1 MNYFIS
7 RPVKLLLFCLSVCM
21 LFACSSQKDTATS
34 RAMQNLTSRYNYIY
48 NANLILDDY
57 IANLQ
62 NSYADNFSEILPVYV
77 NPPAFNPAATNPLMA
92 QVERPELEEIIHK
105 ARTIIADKSYGNY
118 MDEAYLL
125 MGKGYFYKGDYF
137 TAAEYFDYTAQTY
150 KQDKKT
156 TLEALNW
163 KIRSYMQL
171 NNLRAAAPASDSLE
185 TLLDSVKRHRAE
197 PLATLAQMSIELKR
211 DKEATAYLLAA
222 LKAGGSKADKTRWT
236 YILAQLYERQ
246 NDAASALKYYRK
258 VQGSNAGFQLYFNAN
273 LNRIKLAAEA
283 AGRKTSRSERMQA
296 LLKDDKN
303 ADYID
308 QVYYHI
314 ANVYAEEKSY
324 AKAAAFY
331 SQAVQ
336 TAGKDPYQKGLAYLK
351 LADLNFN
358 TLKNYIQ
365 AKSYYDSAV
374 NTLPASYP
382 NYEQIAKKNKNLQYL
397 TDRYVL
403 IALQDTLQAIAKLP
417 EQERLAALEQ
427 YQAAKTQPQ
436 QTSVSAG
443 VTPAN
448 NQIRGNGNFY
458 FDNQNAVSLG
468 ALDFKKRWGNRK
480 QEDNWRQSIRPNGEA
495 NTQKTLT
502 ANIEGIPT
510 DPDQVAPTAISAG
523 TVASNLMTNLPTTPA
538 LLQASNQK
546 IINAYYEIGSF
557 YQQELKDKA
566 QAIQVYEL
574 LLRRFPDNNF
584 LPAINYSLYLAYQDS
599 DPDKARQYKNIILSR
614 FGNSVYAKTILDPG
628 FSVKQSELDRILEI
642 QYNGLFVSYQDKDF
656 PKVIKTADELTRSFP
671 GNYLEPQF
679 QYLKAIGIGRTQHV
693 DSLITIFNRI
703 KTQFPSDQL
712 IVPLVES
719 HLAYIQAHLGEFKRR
734 KIALADFD
742 PNESPFG
749 LSGRLSEKAALANA
763 STAKPTLP
771 VKPAV
776 KPAEVQVAATKQ
788 TQQKTVVET
797 APKPTPATPKTETAP
812 VAQPAVSKPNSI
824 FSVASTSNTYYY
836 VIDVA
841 DATLTLS
848 SSRFGIGQ
856 FNRGNYAESDLRH
869 RLVEFDDDQL
879 IYVGNFS
886 SFDEVKQYADGITPQ
901 LKKIMKVP
909 ESKYSAFIISKENF
923 EKLKSKA
930 LVLQYLDFYK
940 TNF

>member
-1 MNYFIS
+1 
-7 RPVKLLLFCLSVCM
+7 M

-57 IANLQ
+57 VSDLQ
-62 NSYADNFSEILPVYV
+62 NTYADNFAEIVPVYV

-92 QVERPELEEIIHK
+92 QIERPELEEIINK

-118 MDEAYLL
+118 IDDAYLL

-156 TLEALNW
+156 LLDALNW

-171 NNLRAAAPASDSLE
+171 NNLKAAAPASDSLE
-185 TLLDSVKRHRAE
+185 TLLDSVKHHRAE
-197 PLATLAQMSIELKR
+197 PLATLAQMSMELKR
-211 DKEATAYLLAA
+211 DKEATTYLLAA
-222 LKAGGSKADKTRWT
+222 LKAGGSKADKIRWT

-273 LNRIKLAAEA
+273 LNRIKLNAEA
-283 AGRKTSRSERMQA
+283 EGRKTSRSERMQA

-303 ADYID
+303 ADFID

-314 ANVYAEEKSY
+314 ANVYAEEHSY
-324 AKAAAFY
+324 AKAAAYY
-331 SQAVQ
+331 SQSVQ
-336 TAGKDPYQKGLAYLK
+336 TAGKDPYQKGIAYLK

-365 AKSYYDSAV
+365 AKAYYDSAV
-374 NTLPASYP
+374 NTLPKSYP
-382 NYEQIAKKNKNLQYL
+382 NYDQISKKNKNLQNL

-417 EQERLAALEQ
+417 EQDRLAAMEQ
-427 YQAAKTQPQ
+427 YQSAWAMPQ
-436 QTSVSAG
+436 QTYAAA
-443 VTPAN
+443 PL
-448 NQIRGNGNFY
+448 NQASNPVRGNGTFY
-458 FDNQNAVSLG
+458 FDNQNAVSIA

-480 QEDNWRQSIRPNGEA
+480 QEDNWRQSIRTNGET
-495 NTQKTLT
+495 NTQKPLT
-502 ANIEGIPT
+502 ANVEGIPT
-510 DPDQVAPTAISAG
+510 DPDQVAPTATLSQVG
-523 TVASNLMTNLPTTPA
+523 VADLMASLPTSPV

-546 IINAYYEIGSF
+546 IINAYYEIASF
-557 YQQELKDKA
+557 YQQELNDRT
-566 QAIQVYEL
+566 QAIEVYER
-574 LLRRFPDNNF
+574 LLRRYPENNF
-584 LPAINYSLYLAYQDS
+584 LPAINYSLYLAYKDT
-599 DPDKARQYKNIILSR
+599 DPDKAKEYKNIVLTR
-614 FGNSVYAKTILDPG
+614 YANSVYAKSILDPG

-642 QYNGLFVSYQDKDF
+642 QYNGLFASYQAKDF
-656 PKVIKTADELTRSFP
+656 PKVIKTADELSRNFP

-679 QYLKAIGIGRTQHV
+679 EYLKAIGIGRTQHV
-693 DSLITIFNRI
+693 DSLLAIFNKI
-703 KTQFPSDQL
+703 KTQFPGDQL

-719 HLAYIQAHLGEFKRR
+719 HLTYIQAHLGEFRRR

-742 PNESPFG
+742 PNESPFAG
-749 LSGRLSEKAALANA
+749 VSLARRSVPADKASSVSAD
-763 STAKPTLP
+763 
-771 VKPAV
+771 
-776 KPAEVQVAATKQ
+776 ATK
-788 TQQKTVVET
+788 TQ
-797 APKPTPATPKTETAP
+797 ATKRP
-812 VAQPAVSKPNSI
+812 VAEGQIAGNKPESTIAANIPAITTAIETKPKAEAVASKPNSI
-824 FSVASTSNTYYY
+824 FSVVSTSNTYYF
-836 VIDVA
+836 VVDVA

-856 FNRGNYAESDLRH
+856 FNRGNYAERDLRH

-940 TNF
+940 TNY

>member
-1 MNYFIS
+1 
-7 RPVKLLLFCLSVCM
+7 M
-21 LFACSSQKDTATS
+21 LFACSSQKETATS

-62 NSYADNFSEILPVYV
+62 NTYADNFSEILPVYV

-92 QVERPELEEIIHK
+92 QVERPELDEIINK
-105 ARTIIADKSYGNY
+105 ARTIIANKSYGNY
-118 MDEAYLL
+118 IDDAYLL
-125 MGKGYFYKGDYF
+125 LGKGYFYKGDYF

-150 KQDKKT
+150 KQNKKT

-185 TLLDSVKRHRAE
+185 TLLDSVKGHRAE
-197 PLATLAQMSIELKR
+197 PLATLAQMSIDLKR

-222 LKAGGSKADKTRWT
+222 LKAGGSKVDKIRWT

-246 NDAASALKYYRK
+246 NDAAAALKYYRK

-273 LNRIKLAAEA
+273 LNRIKLTAEA
-283 AGRKTSRSERMQA
+283 EGRKTSRSERLEA

-314 ANVYAEEKSY
+314 ANIYAEEKSY
-324 AKAAAFY
+324 GKAAAY
-331 SQAVQ
+331 YNQAVQ

-358 TLKNYIQ
+358 TFKNYIQ

-374 NTLPASYP
+374 NTLPKSYP
-382 NYEQIAKKNKNLQYL
+382 SYEQIAKKNKNLQYL

-403 IALQDTLQAIAKLP
+403 IALQDTLQAIAQLP
-417 EQERLAALEQ
+417 EQERMAAVEQ
-427 YQAAKTQPQ
+427 YQSAKLQPQ
-436 QTSVSAG
+436 QSSASAPVSLASNP
-443 VTPAN
+443 V
-448 NQIRGNGNFY
+448 RGNGSFY
-458 FDNQNAVSLG
+458 FDNQNAVSIG
-468 ALDFKKRWGNRK
+468 AIDFRKRWGNRK

-523 TVASNLMTNLPTTPA
+523 QGVADLMASLPTTPA

-557 YQQELKDKA
+557 YQQELSDREGA
-566 QAIQVYEL
+566 VQVYET

-584 LPAINYSLYLAYQDS
+584 LPAINYSLYLAYKEN
-599 DPDKARQYKNIILSR
+599 DPDKAKEYKNIVLSR
-614 FGNSVYAKTILDPG
+614 YGNSVYAKSILDPG
-628 FSVKQSELDRILEI
+628 FSLKQSELDRILEI
-642 QYNGLFVSYQDKDF
+642 QYNGLFASYQAKDF
-656 PKVIKTADELTRSFP
+656 PKVIKTADELSRNFP

-679 QYLKAIGIGRTQHV
+679 EYLKAIGIGRTQHV
-693 DSLITIFNRI
+693 DSLIAIFNWI
-703 KTQFPSDQL
+703 KMRFPGDQL
-712 IVPLVES
+712 IVPLVDS
-719 HLAYIQAHLGEFKRR
+719 HLAYIQAHLAEFKRR

-749 LSGRLSEKAALANA
+749 LSKKEKAVVVSAAPEKAAPAMVPP
-763 STAKPTLP
+763 AKS
-771 VKPAV
+771 
-776 KPAEVQVAATKQ
+776 AEAQVAAKRQ
-788 TQQKTVVET
+788 TDTKTVTEVV
-797 APKPTPATPKTETAP
+797 PKAAPATPRTEA
-812 VAQPAVSKPNSI
+812 VKDQPAPAKPNSI
-824 FSVASTSNTYYY
+824 FSAASASNTYYF

-886 SFDEVKQYADGITPQ
+886 SFDEVKQYADGIMPQ

-909 ESKYSAFIISKENF
+909 ENKYAAFIISKENF
-923 EKLKSKA
+923 EKLKNKE

>member
-1 MNYFIS
+1 MNYFIF
-7 RPVKLLLFCLSVCM
+7 RPVKLLLFCLSLCM

-62 NSYADNFSEILPVYV
+62 STYADNFSEILPVYV
-77 NPPAFNPAATNPLMA
+77 NPPAFNPTATNPLML
-92 QVERPELEEIIHK
+92 QVERPELEEIINK

-118 MDEAYLL
+118 IDDAYLL

-137 TAAEYFDYTAQTY
+137 TAAEYFDYIGQTY
-150 KQDKKT
+150 KKDKKT
-156 TLEALNW
+156 SLEALNW

-171 NNLRAAAPASDSLE
+171 NNLRAVAPASDSLE
-185 TLLDSVKRHRAE
+185 TLLDSVKRQRAE
-197 PLATLAQMSIELKR
+197 PLATLAQMSIDLKR
-211 DKEATAYLLAA
+211 DKEATNYLLAA
-222 LKAGGSKADKTRWT
+222 LKAGGSKADKIRWT

-273 LNRIKLAAEA
+273 LNRIKLTAESQ
-283 AGRKTSRSERMQA
+283 GRKTFRSERMQA

-324 AKAAAFY
+324 DKAAAY
-331 SQAVQ
+331 YNQVVQ

-358 TLKNYIQ
+358 TLKRYIQ

-374 NTLPASYP
+374 NTLPKSYP

-403 IALQDTLQAIAKLP
+403 IALQDTLQAIAQLP
-417 EQERLAALEQ
+417 EQERMAALEQ

-436 QTSVSAG
+436 QTNASAPI
-443 VTPAN
+443 TLTN
-448 NQIRGNGNFY
+448 NQVRGSGNFY
-458 FDNQNAVSLG
+458 FDNQSAVSLG

-510 DPDQVAPTAISAG
+510 DPDQIAPSATPAGLSVADLI
-523 TVASNLMTNLPTTPA
+523 ASLPTTPA

-546 IINAYYEIGSF
+546 IINAYYEIGTF
-557 YQQELKDKA
+557 YQQELNDRE
-566 QAIQVYEL
+566 QAIQVYEI
-574 LLRRFPDNNF
+574 LLRRYPENNF
-584 LPAINYSLYLAYQDS
+584 LPAINYSLYLAYQES
-599 DPDKARQYKNIILSR
+599 DLDKAKQYKNIVLSR
-614 FGNSVYAKTILDPG
+614 YGNSVYAKSILDPG
-628 FSVKQSELDRILEI
+628 FSLKQSELDRILEI
-642 QYNGLFVSYQDKDF
+642 QYNGLFANYQAKDF
-656 PKVIKTADELTRSFP
+656 PKVIRTADELSRNFP

-693 DSLITIFNRI
+693 DSLISIFNRI
-703 KTQFPSDQL
+703 KTQFPGDQL
-712 IVPLVES
+712 IVPLVDL

-749 LSGRLSEKAALANA
+749 LATRAAEKAPGIKLATAAPALAPSEK
-763 STAKPTLP
+763 
-771 VKPAV
+771 PAD
-776 KPAEVQVAATKQ
+776 VQVAGNKQ
-788 TQQKTVVET
+788 TDKKTTT
-797 APKPTPATPKTETAP
+797 APKPALANPATEAPKVP
-812 VAQPAVSKPNSI
+812 QPGVSKPNSV
-824 FSVASTSNTYYY
+824 FSLASASNTYYF

-856 FNRGNYAESDLRH
+856 FNRGNYGEHDLRH

>member
-1 MNYFIS
+1 
-7 RPVKLLLFCLSVCM
+7 
-21 LFACSSQKDTATS
+21 
-34 RAMQNLTSRYNYIY
+34 MQNLTSRYNYIY

-57 IANLQ
+57 IADLQ
-62 NSYADNFSEILPVYV
+62 NTSADNFAEILPVYV

-92 QVERPELEEIIHK
+92 QVERPELEEIINK

-118 MDEAYLL
+118 IDDAYLL
-125 MGKGYFYKGDYF
+125 LGKGYFYKGDYF
-137 TAAEYFDYTAQTY
+137 TAAEYFDYTAKTY

-163 KIRSYMQL
+163 KVRSYMQL

-185 TLLDSVKRHRAE
+185 TLLESVKRNRAE
-197 PLATLAQMSIELKR
+197 PLATLAQMSIDLKR
-211 DKEATAYLLAA
+211 DKEATTYLLQA
-222 LKAGGSKADKTRWT
+222 LKAGGSKADKIRWT

-246 NDAASALKYYRK
+246 NDAESALKYYRK

-273 LNRIKLAAEA
+273 LNRIKLTAEA
-283 AGRKTSRSERMQA
+283 AGKKTSRSERMQA

-308 QVYYHI
+308 QVYYQI
-314 ANVYAEEKSY
+314 ANVYAEEGTYS
-324 AKAAAFY
+324 KAANY
-331 SQAVQ
+331 YNRAVQ

-358 TLKNYIQ
+358 TFKNYIQ

-374 NTLPASYP
+374 NTLPKSYP
-382 NYEQIAKKNKNLQYL
+382 SYEQIAKKNKNLQYL

-403 IALQDTLQAIAKLP
+403 IALQDTLQAIAQLP
-417 EQERLAALEQ
+417 EMERRAALEA
-427 YQAAKTQPQ
+427 YESAKTQAKP
-436 QTSVSAG
+436 TSSSATLNSSDDQ
-443 VTPAN
+443 V
-448 NQIRGNGNFY
+448 RGNGSFY

-502 ANIEGIPT
+502 ANIEGVPT
-510 DPDQVAPTAISAG
+510 DPDQVPPTAITPNLGTAG
-523 TVASNLMTNLPTTPA
+523 LMASLPTTPA
-538 LLQASNQK
+538 LLEASNQK
-546 IINAYYEIGSF
+546 IINAYYEIASF
-557 YQQELKDKA
+557 YQQELNDRE
-566 QAIQVYEL
+566 QAIQVYET
-574 LLRRFPDNNF
+574 LLRRYPENNY
-584 LPAINYSLYLAYQDS
+584 LPAINYSLYLAYKDG
-599 DPDKARQYKNIILSR
+599 DPDQAKKHKNIVLSR
-614 FGNSVYAKTILDPG
+614 YANSVYAKSILDPG

-642 QYNGLFVSYQDKDF
+642 QYNGLFASYQAKDF
-656 PKVIKTADELTRSFP
+656 PKLIKTADELSKNFP

-679 QYLKAIGIGRTQHV
+679 EYLKAIGIGRTQNV
-693 DSLITIFNRI
+693 DSLINIFNKI
-703 KTQFPSDQL
+703 KIRFPGDQL

-719 HLAYIQAHLGEFKRR
+719 HLAYIQAHLSEFKRR

-742 PNESPFG
+742 PNESPFA
-749 LSGRLSEKAALANA
+749 LSRRIVEKASGV
-763 STAKPTLP
+763 STFPAMTPPAKS
-771 VKPAV
+771 
-776 KPAEVQVAATKQ
+776 AEPKVAGNKQ
-788 TQQKTVVET
+788 TNTIIET
-797 APKPTPATPKTETAP
+797 APKPSPAAPKTEAVK
-812 VAQPAVSKPNSI
+812 VAQPAPAKPNSI
-824 FSVASTSNTYYY
+824 FSVASASNTYYY

-848 SSRFGIGQ
+848 SSRFGVGQ
-856 FNRGNYAESDLRH
+856 FNRGNYPESDLRH

-901 LKKIMKVP
+901 LKKIMKVQ